1 LRLLRFLFLTSM
13 FKERNFPFSG
23 CKGTKEIE
31 LVKFSSNFFF
41 SAVTPFHNA
50 VPFFEERPH
59 RLGGQMY
66 NRFSNL
72 KILFGEFFQRSFEE
86 RSFSFALAFLNGA
99 ANVDRILTE
108 SIGNSQKSAMY
119 PDNQLEKFAQGL
131 PKATGKV
138 CPPKKRP
145 PCSRNHATHSA
156 ISAALNGA

>member
-23 CKGTKEIE
+23 CKGTKKIE
-31 LVKFSSNFFF
+31 LVKFSTNFFF
-41 SAVTPFHNA
+41 SRPAVSQRQAFFSKN
-50 VPFFEERPH
+50 VPIVWEGKCTTVSQTSKFFWR
-59 RLGGQMY
+59 
-66 NRFSNL
+66 
-72 KILFGEFFQRSFEE
+72 IFQRSFEE
-86 RSFSFALAFLNGA
+86 RSSSFALAFLNGA